1 MPEAPLALA
10 TLEPAEV
17 PGDANSPTCSL
28 SDLKLLVYAALG
40 YRDLHDVEG
49 GGISQRLLLLIC
61 RVWMRP
67 MLLQPGIK
75 V

>member
-1 MPEAPLALA
+1 MVYEALRY
-10 TLEPAEV
+10 
-17 PGDANSPTCSL
+17 C
-28 SDLKLLVYAALG
+28 
-40 YRDLHDVEG
+40 DLHDVEG
-49 GGISQRLLLLIC
+49 GGISQRLLFLIC